1 MEEFGDLSGAMLWR
15 RKFLL
20 PDPMS
25 RRPAYFG
32 SWRKTR
38 YCSSAP
44 CHQPPLAHVYT
55 TPLVYQCLLETMP
68 SGFLGCCMIL
78 SSRCLLQRCC
88 PGEEWVFEEGP
99 RHRLHSDER

>member
-20 PDPMS
+20 PDPTS

-38 YCSSAP
+38 YCTS
-44 CHQPPLAHVYT
+44 PLAHLNT
-55 TPLVYQCLLETMP
+55 TPLVYQYLLETMT
-68 SGFLGCCMIL
+68 SGFFGLLHDLEQSLPAAALL
-78 SSRCLLQRCC
+78 SGGRM
-88 PGEEWVFEEGP
+88 GF
-99 RHRLHSDER
+99 